1 MHNIYELR
9 VRDESAIETNFEI
22 EIETEF
28 AIVTEIDID
37 LPIARSRSIYRLRD
51 RDRDRFTDCEIN
63 LPIPRWISRL
73 STLTFHR
80 YERTLPQ
87 EERTD
92 ARDRARY
99 IADRFMA

>member
-1 MHNIYELR
+1 MHSIYELR

-28 AIVTEIDID
+28 AIVTEIEID
-37 LPIARSRSIYRLRD
+37 LPIARSRSRSIYRLRD

-73 STLTFHR
+73 STLAFHTSLRLFRDVTVSR
-80 YERTLPQ
+80 YRVAHIA
-87 EERTD
+87 
-92 ARDRARY
+92 AR
-99 IADRFMA
+99 